1 MFNAGELSIVEYGNN
16 EILTCVRYIN
26 GFHLRFKFLLI
37 AGTAKSSRAL
47 KSRENFFFLLNTT
60 WNLTCVKYINCIH
73 LGFKFHIDSTTNKF
87 MGTKI
92 TQENQIINTTPPLQT
107 VISIIIDMKIEVL
120 LKVSR

>member
-1 MFNAGELSIVEYGNN
+1 MCQVHKWFSFKIQVP
-16 EILTCVRYIN
+16 IDCRYSK
-26 GFHLRFKFLLI
+26 KFT
-37 AGTAKSSRAL
+37 GTDI
-47 KSRENFFFLLNTT
+47 SREKHFFLLNTT